1 MAKMRE
7 VNKTKTKKN
16 KAEDYELVPIEMN
29 GQVIMMKVLKPQAA
43 PKGLTAR
50 CQG

>member
-1 MAKMRE
+1 MAKMLA
-7 VNKTKTKKN
+7 VNKKSNSAKN
-16 KAEDYELVPIEMN
+16 DVVLVPIEMN
-29 GQVIMMKVLKPQAA
+29 GQIIMMKVCKPLAA